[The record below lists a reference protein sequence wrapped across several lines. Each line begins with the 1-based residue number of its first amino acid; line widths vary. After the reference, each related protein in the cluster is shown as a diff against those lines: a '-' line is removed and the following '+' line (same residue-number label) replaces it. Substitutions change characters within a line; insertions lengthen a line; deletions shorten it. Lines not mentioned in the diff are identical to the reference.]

1 VRVPEGR
8 LAPTVET
15 AVYRL
20 ISETVTHAHGQPVT
34 LTAFTDDGLLVV
46 ELETEHIPSDLT
58 ELEDRLGALDGTLEL
73 TQAVSGRARIRAE
86 IPCAS

>member
-1 VRVPEGR
+1 
-8 LAPTVET
+8 
-15 AVYRL
+15 
-20 ISETVTHAHGQPVT
+20 
-34 LTAFTDDGLLVV
+34 VV